1 MVRGFCKTLFPLA
14 AVAAALSMFS
24 AAAGEMEIRKTA
36 APPVVDGRSDD
47 AVWREIPWRSGFV
60 MMGENSRKPEAQT
73 RFKAVHD
80 GSRIY
85 FLVQAD
91 EPAMHEL
98 RCGRN
103 QRDADVW
110 NDDCI
115 EIVIDPNRSMD
126 RFYHFAVS
134 AAGTLFDEERLQGG
148 LLASAAWN
156 CRDAVAAATRAE
168 KSWQI
173 EVAIPLVALGLERTD
188 GKLAFNVARERYAG
202 RKRGAEVSSFSPARH
217 GLLAPTDFAPAVLGG
232 GAVTKFAWKLKGPYD
247 AKTVK
252 RDGKVVYSGKIHL
265 ANHSGDLVR
274 GFLSLRLNDG
284 ETVRKP
290 VIMDSGVAAEIP
302 VVIAAD
308 PRLKSSLLQAELRT
322 IDGDLLLSRQIPV
335 TVDYLPLEV
344 KLLTPPYR
352 ETIFSDMRVD
362 AIRGVVAVNDESV
375 AGAVTVSLRG
385 ADGREIASV
394 RCARPGEFSLPI
406 PPLPDGS
413 YPLTVSCGGASRR
426 LTIRKLPRKEG
437 EVRFDAAHVM
447 YVDGKK
453 FLPYGWFG
461 CRDFERAS
469 RDGFN
474 VIIEY
479 AITAFDT
486 AELRALFDRLRALNM
501 KALIYCYPESRMYS
515 RPTQRLP
522 LTREEAD
529 AIRRRVRSVKDHPA
543 LLGWY
548 LCDEPDLS
556 PALPARLKE
565 IHDICREEDPY
576 HPTLILNNTGEGYR
590 KYAESGD
597 IVMPDIY
604 PNFIRNGGS
613 GVPLITVYDS
623 LRACADT
630 GDRILWCT
638 PQGFNYDDCGHP
650 GQRIPSPA
658 ELRNMHYQT
667 MLGGATGFIWYIYEY
682 NYPYPE
688 VFSTLSS
695 LLAEHRL
702 FPFFFAPEKRQT
714 VSSGRDGVIAARYD
728 IAGQRHL
735 VAVNTLYTP
744 EKVTL
749 ALPAGEYHAAGEPG
763 VRLTSTGRVEVE
775 LKPLQVRI
783 LTTDRKAAEGFS
795 VAENERRALAERA
808 YLRKPGNLAYGGDR
822 PVKIRISGFARS
834 ILPLRHLNDGAYYD
848 GFTVS
853 GKNPEIVLEFPEP
866 VTASRLRLCG
876 IDMAEGSGKV
886 EIMIDGQY
894 KEVSGL
900 FREPAHPK
908 ASGPMSTFSDI
919 PRIRY
924 RKDRDVLS
932 AKWASMSF
940 RTLRISGF
948 RARKIVEVE
957 LYP

>member
-1 MVRGFCKTLFPLA
+1 MVNRLCRSILPIAA
-14 AVAAALSMFS
+14 AVVAALSVLPI
-24 AAAGEMEIRKTA
+24 AAAETEIRRVA
-36 APPVVDGRSDD
+36 ESPIIDGLSDD
-47 AVWREIPWRSGFV
+47 AAWREIPWQSGFV
-60 MMGENSRKPEAQT
+60 MLGENSRKPVAQT
-73 RFKAVHD
+73 RFKVVHD

-85 FLVQAD
+85 FLVHAD
-91 EPAMHEL
+91 EPAMQTL
-98 RCGRN
+98 RCQRN

-115 EIVIDPNRSMD
+115 EIVLDPNRSMD

-134 AAGTLFDEERLQGG
+134 AAGTIFDEERLQGG

-156 CRDAVAAATRAE
+156 CRDVAAAATRAAD
-168 KSWQI
+168 SWQV

-232 GAVTKFAWKLKGPYD
+232 GGVTKFAWKLKGPYA

-252 RDGKVVYSGKIHL
+252 RNGKIVYSGKIHL
-265 ANHSGDLVR
+265 VNHSADLVR
-274 GFLSLRLNDG
+274 GFLALRLNDG
-284 ETVRKP
+284 ETVRKA
-290 VIMDSGVAAEIP
+290 VIMDSGVATEIP
-302 VVIAAD
+302 VEIAAD
-308 PRLKSSLLQAELRT
+308 PRQKSSLLHAELRT
-322 IDGDLLLSRQIPV
+322 IDGDLLLLRQIPV
-335 TVDYLPLEV
+335 SVDYAPLEV
-344 KLLTPPYR
+344 KLLDPPYR
-352 ETIFSDMRVD
+352 ETIFSDMKVD

-375 AGAVTVSLRG
+375 TGVMTVSLRDAAG
-385 ADGREIASV
+385 KVIASV
-394 RCARPGEFSLPI
+394 DARPGEFSLPI
-406 PPLPDGS
+406 PPLRDGE
-413 YPLTVSCGGASRR
+413 YLLTVRCGKMSRR

-437 EVRFDAAHVM
+437 EVRFDADHVM
-447 YVDGKK
+447 YVDGKR

-469 RDGFN
+469 RYGFN

-486 AELRALFDRLRALNM
+486 PELKALFDRLHALGM
-501 KALIYCYPESRMYS
+501 KAVIYCYPESRMYS
-515 RPTQRLP
+515 RPAQRLP
-522 LTREEAD
+522 LAREEAT
-529 AIRRRVRSVKDHPA
+529 AIRRRVRSIKDHPA

-556 PALPARLKE
+556 PALPARLEE

-576 HPTLILNNTGEGYR
+576 HPTVILNNTGEGYR
-590 KYAESGD
+590 KYARCGD

-604 PNFIRNGGS
+604 PNFIRGGNS
-613 GVPLITVYDS
+613 GVPLITVFDS
-623 LRACADT
+623 LRACAEA

-650 GQRIPSPA
+650 GQRIPTPA

-667 MLGGATGFIWYIYEY
+667 LLGGATGFIWYIYEY

-695 LLAEHRL
+695 LLEENRL
-702 FPFFFAPEKRQT
+702 LPFFFAQGKRRT
-714 VSSGRDGVIAARYD
+714 VPTGRDGVIAARFD
-728 IAGQRHL
+728 FADHRHL
-735 VAVNTLYTP
+735 VVINTLYTA

-749 ALPAGEYHAAGEPG
+749 PLPAGEYHAAGEPG
-763 VRLTSTGRVEVE
+763 VMLTSSGHVAVE
-775 LKPLQVRI
+775 LKPLEVRI
-783 LTTDRKAAEGFS
+783 LTSDRKAAEGFS

-808 YLRKPGNLAYGGDR
+808 YLRKSGNLAYGVDHE
-822 PVKIRISGFARS
+822 VKIRISGFARS

-876 IDMAEGSGKV
+876 IDMAEGAGKV
-886 EIMIDGQY
+886 EIMIDGKY

-900 FREPAHPK
+900 FRDPEHPK
-908 ASGPMSTFSDI
+908 VSGPMSTFSDI
-919 PRIRY
+919 PQIRY
-924 RKDRDVLS
+924 REDRDVLS
-932 AKWASMSF
+932 AKWKSASF
-940 RTLRISGF
+940 RMLRISGF

-957 LYP
+957 IYP